1 MASHFSCL
9 SSHKSPN
16 VAFNLRTFCLEKV
29 NLSIGNIVLM
39 YEVHIEV
46 TFKPSG
52 FLLGSVMNSMRI
64 CEGNF
69 SALCKTRNMDSYWN
83 DWSIEQ
89 TEQR

>member
-1 MASHFSCL
+1 
-9 SSHKSPN
+9 
-16 VAFNLRTFCLEKV
+16 
-29 NLSIGNIVLM
+29 M

-52 FLLGSVMNSMRI
+52 FLLGSVMNSMSI
-64 CEGNF
+64 WEGNF

-89 TEQR
+89 TEQQQMWPHIKAGMGNSTHLTD